1 MPKRRKMS
9 LGLSIA
15 NIGYHHAAWRHP
27 AVPAGGA
34 MDFKHYRHCA
44 KLAEEGR
51 FDMIFL
57 ADTASVPGLDN
68 PKKARER
75 EHEHVKHEPLA
86 LLAAMST
93 LTKHVGLVPTV
104 STSYADPYNTA
115 RAVGSLDHL
124 SGGRAGWNVVTGFS
138 VEEAQN
144 YGYPAVPSTA
154 DRYERA
160 KEFITVLNGLYDSWD
175 DDAIPRDKASGIF
188 FDRSK
193 MRMLDHRGKHFRV
206 LGPLDL
212 PPAPQRHPPI
222 FTAGTSDAS
231 EELAACM
238 ADVVY
243 AGKPT
248 LEGARTYYARV
259 KARLARYG
267 RAHDDLKILPGIKT
281 YVGKTRQ
288 EAQDK
293 YDQMQELLT
302 PEHGLGLLTA
312 SGFPDYS
319 GLDVDGPVPRA
330 EANQKA
336 FYGEFTVASLEKA
349 WRENLTI
356 RQLYELVCAGFWSL
370 GIVGTPADIA
380 DLMEDW
386 FTTGAADGFNLQ
398 PPCIPHS
405 AEEFVAM
412 VIPELQRRDLFRRE
426 YEGTTLRDHL
436 GLPAKGSRYAGDSM
450 AAGE

>member
-1 MPKRRKMS
+1 MS

-34 MDFKHYRHCA
+34 MDFAHYRHCA
-44 KLAEEGR
+44 RLAEEGR

-57 ADTASVPGLDN
+57 ADTAAAPGLDS
-68 PKKARER
+68 PAKARER

-86 LLAAMST
+86 LLAALST
-93 LTKHVGLVPTV
+93 LTTRVGLVPTV
-104 STSYADPYNTA
+104 STSYADPFNTA

-144 YGYPAVPSTA
+144 FGYPSVPSTA
-154 DRYERA
+154 DRYDRA
-160 KEFITVLNGLYDSWD
+160 REFITVMNGLFDSKL
-175 DDAIPRDKASGIF
+175 R
-188 FDRSK
+188 R
-193 MRMLDHRGKHFRV
+193 LDHRGRNFQVR
-206 LGPLDL
+206 GPLDL
-212 PPAPQRHPPI
+212 PPSPQRHPPI

-248 LEGARTYYARV
+248 LEGARTYYASV
-259 KARLARYG
+259 KSRLARYG
-267 RAHDDLKILPGIKT
+267 RSPDDLRILPGIKT
-281 YVGKTRQ
+281 YVGRTRQ

-293 YDQMQELLT
+293 FDQMQALLS
-302 PEHGLGLLTA
+302 PEHGLGLLVA
-312 SGFPDYS
+312 SGFPDYT
-319 GLDVDGPVPRA
+319 GLDVEGPVPR
-330 EANQKA
+330 EAAQQKA
-336 FYGEFTVASLEKA
+336 FYAEFTVATLQKA

-370 GIVGTPADIA
+370 GIIGTPADIA
-380 DLMEDW
+380 DLMEEW

-398 PPCIPHS
+398 PPCIPFS
-405 AEEFVAM
+405 AEEFVAL

-436 GLPAKGSRYAGDSM
+436 GLNPARRT
-450 AAGE
+450 